1 MTPAVRLLLLT
12 PQLPY
17 PPHQGTSLRNF
28 NLIAQ
33 LARRHRVCLLTFL
46 EPDQS
51 MEAAGPLLDLCE
63 WVDTIPVPRR
73 SQAQRLRQMLTT
85 RRPDMAWRLWSPAF
99 RDRLAA
105 RLAEAPFD
113 VVQIEAIELAP
124 YLPAI
129 EASRPRP
136 LVVYEDHNAEW
147 VLQKRACL
155 TDLRVPRRW
164 PAAAYSFVQW
174 MRLKT
179 YEAGVCRRAD
189 RVVAVSEADR
199 DAIRTIAPGIPVTV
213 VPNGVDLDEH
223 AGYRG
228 PREPYDLVFTGKMDF
243 RPNVDAM
250 LWFGEEVW
258 PRLRAERP
266 DARLAIVGQRPH
278 ARLEGLRAAPG
289 VTLTGWVEDVRP
301 YIAGATV
308 YIAPL
313 RVGGGTRLKL
323 LQAMAM
329 GAAVVATSLG
339 AEGFP
344 VTHGQELLLADTPDD
359 FARAVLR
366 LLDSPEERARL
377 GAAARRFV
385 EATYGWDA
393 LIPKLEAL
401 YLSAPSDNAAGD
413 APRGEMAQDSHNYV
427 LRRR

>member
-1 MTPAVRLLLLT
+1 MRLLLLT

-33 LARRHRVCLLTFL
+33 LARRHQVCLLSFL

-51 MEAAGPLLDLCE
+51 LDQAGPLLDLCE
-63 WVDTIPVPRR
+63 WVDTVPVPWR
-73 SQAQRLRQMLTT
+73 SNSTRLRQMLLT

-99 RDRLAA
+99 QDRLAM
-105 RLAEAPFD
+105 RLADARFD

-124 YLPAI
+124 YLPTV
-129 EASRPRP
+129 EAATPSP
-136 LVVYEDHNAEW
+136 LIVYEDHNAEW

-155 TDLRVPRRW
+155 TDLRIPRRW

-174 MRLKT
+174 TRLKV
-179 YEAGVCRRAD
+179 YEADVCRRAD

-199 DAIRTIAPGIPVTV
+199 DAILEIAPDVAITV
-213 VPNGVDLDEH
+213 VPNGVDLDEYT
-223 AGYRG
+223 GYGG
-228 PREPYDLVFTGKMDF
+228 PVQPTDLVFTGKMDF

-250 LWFGEEVW
+250 LWLGQEVW
-258 PRLRAERP
+258 PIIRNQRP
-266 DARLAIVGQRPH
+266 QAKLAIVGQRPH
-278 ARLEGLRAAPG
+278 PRLEPLRSEVG
-289 VTLTGWVEDVRP
+289 ITITGWVPDVRP

-308 YIAPL
+308 YVAPL

-329 GAAVVATSLG
+329 GAATVATSLG

-344 VTHGQELLLADTPDD
+344 VRHGRELLLADTPEG
-359 FARAVLR
+359 FAEAVLS
-366 LLDSPEERARL
+366 LLDHPKQRAQL
-377 GAAARRFV
+377 GQAARHFV

-393 LIPKLEAL
+393 LVPKLETL
-401 YLSAPSDNAAGD
+401 YDNTAESLQG
-413 APRGEMAQDSHNYV
+413 S
-427 LRRR
+427 